1 MNAKKWA
8 NALVKEASF
17 TEEVPVTVLTN
28 ILMLTNDPYEHGF
41 ESLGS
46 GCYGEVW
53 AHDKTPNVVYKVA
66 HSTHSSTNVLEGSE
80 YGGAKV
86 PTRFYR
92 TAADGFAVWAT
103 LCNEYQH
110 RHGDAPFLPKFYKV
124 QHSRDRSV
132 YAMELLDAFYFDED
146 EEEEDESFGALAAA
160 VAFADV
166 LGAEPRYWRDPHEFN
181 ADDQDRLLHFADWLT
196 ARMPAKFD
204 SWDIHTANVMLRGDC
219 PVLTDPWRG
228 ISSEG
233 TPVSLTR
240 RLSASLG
247 VSA

>member
-1 MNAKKWA
+1 MNAKQWA

-28 ILMLTNDPYEHGF
+28 IMMLTNDPYEHGF
-41 ESLGS
+41 ESIGR

-66 HSTHSSTNVLEGSE
+66 YSTHSDTNVLEG
-80 YGGAKV
+80 YKLGDTKV

-103 LCNEYQH
+103 LCVEYQH

-132 YAMELLDAFYFDED
+132 YAMELLDAFYIDD
-146 EEEEDESFGALAAA
+146 EEEDESFEAQAAA

-166 LGAEPRYWRDPHEFN
+166 LGAEPRYWCDHYEFN
-181 ADDQDRLLHFADWLT
+181 ADDQHRLLHFADWLK
-196 ARMPAKFD
+196 ARLPDKFD
-204 SWDIHTANVMLRGDC
+204 SWDVHSGNVMLRGEC

-233 TPVSLTR
+233 QPVSLAR

-247 VSA
+247 VSV

>member
-1 MNAKKWA
+1 MNAKQWA

-28 ILMLTNDPYEHGF
+28 ILMLTNDPYEQGF
-41 ESLGS
+41 ESIGS
-46 GCYGEVW
+46 GCFGEVW

-66 HSTHSSTNVLEGSE
+66 HETHSSTNVL
-80 YGGAKV
+80 GGYKLGDTKV

-103 LCNEYQH
+103 LCVEYQH

-132 YAMELLDAFYFDED
+132 YAMELLDAFYS
-146 EEEEDESFGALAAA
+146 DESEYDERLEANAAA
-160 VAFADV
+160 AAFADV
-166 LGAEPRYWRDPHEFN
+166 LGAEPRYWCDPHEFN
-181 ADDQDRLLHFADWLT
+181 TDDWHRLLHFADWLK
-196 ARMPAKFD
+196 ARLPAEFD
-204 SWDIHTANVMLRGDC
+204 SWDIHSGNVMLRDEC

-228 ISSEG
+228 IPSTSR
-233 TPVSLTR
+233 PVSLPR

-247 VSA
+247 VSV

>member
-1 MNAKKWA
+1 MNAKQWA

-41 ESLGS
+41 ESLGR
-46 GCYGEVW
+46 GWYGAVW

-66 HSTHSSTNVLEGSE
+66 HETHSSTLVREG
-80 YGGAKV
+80 YKLGDTKV

-103 LCNEYQH
+103 LCIEYQH
-110 RHGDAPFLPKFYKV
+110 RHGAADFLPKFFKV
-124 QHSRDRSV
+124 QHSRERSV
-132 YAMELLDAFYFDED
+132 YAMELLAAFSSDED
-146 EEEEDESFGALAAA
+146 EEDESAEAQAAA
-160 VAFADV
+160 VSFADV
-166 LGAEPRYWRDPHEFN
+166 LGAGPSYWCAPHEFN
-181 ADDQDRLLHFADWLT
+181 ADDRHRLLHFADWLK
-196 ARMPAKFD
+196 ARLPAKFD
-204 SWDIHTANVMLRGDC
+204 SWDIHSGNVMLRGEC

-233 TPVSLTR
+233 NPVSLTR